1 MLSFGK
7 HFPSIY
13 VDKLKPTVMAQQ
25 KKKKK
30 KARKKLISLLNTD

>member
-25 KKKKK
+25 KKKKDK
-30 KARKKLISLLNTD
+30 EKTDHTA